1 MPSEREIEE
10 KFWKA
15 LKSDRTAMLGLVSG
29 EDGHNR
35 PMTAQLDGEARRG
48 PIYFFTSKDT
58 ELVQAM
64 GGAHRAT
71 LQFADKGHDVF
82 ASLEGDL
89 SLHDDPATIDRLW
102 NPFVAA
108 WYEGGKDDAKLQLL
122 RLDAEHAQIWLNE
135 ASLFAG
141 IKLLLGADPKKE
153 YAGKTADV
161 RLS

>member
-58 ELVQAM
+58 ELV
-64 GGAHRAT
+64 
-71 LQFADKGHDVF
+71 
-82 ASLEGDL
+82 
-89 SLHDDPATIDRLW
+89 
-102 NPFVAA
+102 
-108 WYEGGKDDAKLQLL
+108 
-122 RLDAEHAQIWLNE
+122 
-135 ASLFAG
+135 
-141 IKLLLGADPKKE
+141 
-153 YAGKTADV
+153 
-161 RLS
+161 